1 MKRFLACLLAFSV
14 LMICTACF
22 EGGVDTPVQATQDN
36 HEPSVPTQSTTTPT
50 QPSTKPAEPEK
61 ITLQE
66 TVIYDDQ
73 GIKITVKELLAGW
86 SGPELKVLV
95 ENNTTHNIVFS
106 GSEFIVNGVTISG
119 HAYIDVA
126 AGKKTN
132 DTITIYDDDLEVAGI
147 QSLAT
152 IQGMDF
158 RVYDSDSYVDLFD
171 VAFTLTT
178 SIAGTHAQNIDDS
191 GDVLFE
197 KSEVT
202 VIAKK
207 LHEDWLGYTV
217 VLFVRND
224 TGKEIIV
231 NADDISVN
239 GFTITGWLYDH
250 VYANSVRF
258 CEITISS
265 SSLAENDI
273 EKIETVTF
281 TIDIIDADTYNR
293 IATSEEIGITVG

>member
-178 SIAGTHAQNIDDS
+178 SIATTHVQNIDDS

-197 KSEVT
+197 KSGVT

-250 VYANSVRF
+250 VYTNSVRF

>member
-1 MKRFLACLLAFSV
+1 MKKFLACLLAFSV

-22 EGGVDTPVQATQDN
+22 EGGVDTPIQATQDN

-61 ITLQE
+61 VALQE

-73 GIKITVKELLAGW
+73 GIKITVKELLDGW

-178 SIAGTHAQNIDDS
+178 SIAATHVQNIDDS

-197 KSEVT
+197 KSGVT

-250 VYANSVRF
+250 VYADSVRF

-265 SSLAENDI
+265 SSLKENDI